1 MKNSSGS
8 SIALVVPTR
17 NCRQA
22 LNNHLQNLANFREGI
37 SEIVFVDSESTDGTL
52 ELIQGQLA
60 DWPKASLL
68 QTPPGLYAS
77 WNAAIAEIS
86 STWVNIATV
95 GDLLRPGGLA
105 QLLDCAEK
113 YDADVVLSPPA
124 MVNAMQ
130 ERVPT
135 RWPIHELLEMSGPPQ
150 MERLLKECE
159 KWLFLTTL
167 LPSSILGSAASNL
180 YRSCF
185 LQKHP
190 FPTSFGHEGDVAW
203 GVKVA
208 PFVRIAVL
216 GKECASFL
224 VHERETVL
232 TASMQGYRFS
242 QLCELT
248 AAVFVA
254 NRIPAVTEAATI
266 SACQQMQVRS
276 LWSWLIAL
284 ESVQDERLSYISTLE
299 KERERLKRELHMLDS
314 LQIFPFAKRP
324 SLGDF
329 ATLARPLKRCWDA
342 TLQYIANRRF

>member
-1 MKNSSGS
+1 MKTSSES

-22 LNNHLQNLANFREGI
+22 LSIHLQNLANFRDEI

-124 MVNAMQ
+124 MVNAIQ
-130 ERVPT
+130 EKVPT
-135 RWPIHELLEMSGPPQ
+135 RWPIHELLEMSGYPQ
-150 MERLLKECE
+150 MDRLLKDRE

-190 FPTSFGHEGDVAW
+190 FPTSFGHEGDAAW

-224 VHERETVL
+224 VHERETAL
-232 TASMQGYRFS
+232 TASMQSHRFS

-248 AAVFVA
+248 ASVFVA
-254 NRIPAVTEAATI
+254 NRIPAVTEAAII

-276 LWSWLIAL
+276 LWSWLTAL
-284 ESVQDERLSYISTLE
+284 EFVQDERLSYIVTLE
-299 KERERLKRELHMLDS
+299 KERERLKRELHMLQS
-314 LQIFPFAKRP
+314 LQIFPLAKRP
-324 SLGDF
+324 NRGDV
-329 ATLARPLKRCWDA
+329 AKLARPLKRCWNA
-342 TLQYIANRRF
+342 IFKS

>member
-1 MKNSSGS
+1 MKISSGS

-124 MVNAMQ
+124 MVNAIQ
-130 ERVPT
+130 EKVPT
-135 RWPIHELLEMSGPPQ
+135 RWPIHELLEMSGSPQ
-150 MERLLKECE
+150 MDRLLKECE

-232 TASMQGYRFS
+232 TASMQGHRFS

-254 NRIPAVTEAATI
+254 NRIPAVAEAAII

-299 KERERLKRELHMLDS
+299 KERERLKRELHMLKS

-324 SLGDF
+324 SRGDV
-329 ATLARPLKRCWDA
+329 AKLARPLKRCWDA
-342 TLQYIANRRF
+342 ILKYIANI